1 MSATISARNGLVL
14 LAALLPAGAAFAG
27 WEEGQAA
34 WQRRDFAAAAAEYR
48 PLAAEGNAA
57 AKARLGQ
64 ILFFGLGGVPR
75 DDSEALRLLA
85 AAAEAGD
92 PLGQYGLGIAYLT
105 GRGVPKDVAKALDW
119 LGRAAERGFP
129 ESLNTLGELYFNGA
143 DVPRDEAR
151 GVEYYRRAAEKGFP
165 PSLEKMAELRW
176 NGRAVPIDRAQAV
189 IDARAAAE
197 AGRTVAQ
204 FILGVALLTGEGA
217 SKNLPEAANWF
228 RRAADRGHPQAAHN
242 LGAMLAG
249 GNGLAVNLPEGYF
262 WLSVAAERA
271 PGTLAAAYLRD
282 RDGVGSRLS
291 PQDLAQARA
300 RLAAWK
306 PVPTGMAGATGPVA
320 GAAPS
325 PANVPSPR
333 ERAAPP
339 AFPGNGGGGRMAT
352 GTGFIVGRDGTVLTN
367 AHVVESCRS
376 ISVTPADGQE
386 SPASLQAKNTGDD
399 LAALKT
405 GLRPDEVAR
414 FRADRPLR
422 SGDEVVAIGF
432 PLSSLL
438 SREANVTAGVISAM
452 AGLRGDA
459 RHYQITA
466 PVQKG
471 NSGGPLSDMSGTVV
485 GVVSSKLNAMKIAGQ
500 TGDLPQNINFA
511 IKADVARRFLDDN
524 SIRYETAAAGPV
536 GSAAD
541 VGERIKRVT
550 VFIQCRID

>member
-1 MSATISARNGLVL
+1 MVAPRYARTI
-14 LAALLPAGAAFAG
+14 LAILAGLLPAGAVFAG

-48 PLAAEGNAA
+48 PLAAEGNASA
-57 AKARLGQ
+57 MARLGQ
-64 ILFFGLGGVPR
+64 ILFLGLGGVPR
-75 DDSEALRLLA
+75 DDAEALRLLTA
-85 AAAEAGD
+85 AAASGN
-92 PLGQYGLGIAYLT
+92 PLGQHWLGTAYLL

-119 LGRAAERGFP
+119 LGRAADRGVP
-129 ESLNTLGELYFNGA
+129 ESLNALGELYYEGVE
-143 DVPRDEAR
+143 VPRDEAR
-151 GVEYYRRAAEKGFP
+151 GVGYFRSAAEKAYP

-176 NGRAVPIDRAQAV
+176 NGRSMPIDRARAV
-189 IDARAAAE
+189 VDARAAAE
-197 AGRTVAQ
+197 AGRPVAQ
-204 FILGVALLTGEGA
+204 FILGVALLTGEGVA
-217 SKNLPEAANWF
+217 KNPSEAAIWF
-228 RRAADRGHPQAAHN
+228 RRAAERGHPQAAHN
-242 LGAMLAG
+242 LGAMLAV
-249 GNGLAVNLPEGYF
+249 GNGLAVNLPEAYF
-262 WLSVAAERA
+262 WLSVGGDRA
-271 PGTLAAAYLRD
+271 PANLKTAYLRD
-282 RDGVGSRLS
+282 RDGVGARLS
-291 PQDLAQARA
+291 PQDLAQTRA
-300 RLAAWK
+300 RLANWK
-306 PVPTGMAGATGPVA
+306 PGQNGPGGVSA
-320 GAAPS
+320 
-325 PANVPSPR
+325 
-333 ERAAPP
+333 AAPP
-339 AFPGNGGGGRMAT
+339 PADQASPEKVSPPVSVDGRGRGRMAT
-352 GTGFIVGRDGTVLTN
+352 GTGFVIGRDGTVLTN

-376 ISVTPADGQE
+376 ISVTAADGQAI
-386 SPASLQAKNTGDD
+386 PATLQAKNTTDD

-405 GLRPDEVAR
+405 SLRGDDVGR

-422 SGDEVVAIGF
+422 SGDEVVVIGF

-438 SREANVTAGVISAM
+438 SREANITAGVISAM

-471 NSGGPLSDMSGTVV
+471 NSGGPLVDMSGTIV

-511 IKADVARRFLDDN
+511 IKADIARRFLDSN

>member
-1 MSATISARNGLVL
+1 MGKTISVRSGLVL

-34 WQRRDFAAAAAEYR
+34 WERRDFAAAAAQYR
-48 PLAAEGNAA
+48 PLAEEGNAA

-75 DDSEALRLLA
+75 DDAEALRLLS

-92 PLGQYGLGIAYLT
+92 PLGQHALGTAYLA
-105 GRGVPKDVAKALDW
+105 GRGVPKDVAKAIEW

-129 ESLNTLGELYFNGA
+129 ESLNALGELYFSGA
-143 DVPRDEAR
+143 GVPRDEAR
-151 GVEYYRRAAEKGFP
+151 GVEFFRRAAEKGYP
-165 PSLEKMAELRW
+165 ASLEKMAELRW

-189 IDARAAAE
+189 ADARAAAT
-197 AGRTVAQ
+197 AGRPVAQ
-204 FILGVALLTGEGA
+204 FILGVALLTGEGGT
-217 SKNLPEAANWF
+217 KNLPEAANWF
-228 RRAADRGHPQAAHN
+228 RRAAERGHPQAAHN
-242 LGAMLAG
+242 LGAMLAS
-249 GNGLAVNLPEGYF
+249 GNGLAANLPEGYF
-262 WLSVAAERA
+262 WLSVGAERA
-271 PGTLAAAYLRD
+271 PANLKATYLRD
-282 RDGVGSRLS
+282 RDGIASRLS

-306 PVPTGMAGATGPVA
+306 PVSSGAVGPAG
-320 GAAPS
+320 GAERDVPPS
-325 PANVPSPR
+325 ASASPPGGK
-333 ERAAPP
+333 APP
-339 AFPGNGGGGRMAT
+339 PAVSGNGGRGRMAT
-352 GTGFIVGRDGTVLTN
+352 GTGFVVGRDGTVLTN

-376 ISVTPADGQE
+376 ISVTPADGQAI
-386 SPASLQAKNTGDD
+386 PATVQAKNSGDD

-405 GLRPDEVAR
+405 TLRLDDVAR

-422 SGDEVVAIGF
+422 SGDEVVVIGF

-438 SREANVTAGVISAM
+438 SREANITAGVISAM

-471 NSGGPLSDMSGTVV
+471 NSGGPLADMSGTVV

-500 TGDLPQNINFA
+500 TGDIPQNINFA
-511 IKADVARRFLDDN
+511 IKADIARRFLDDN
-524 SIRYETAAAGPV
+524 SIRYETASAGPV

-550 VFIQCRID
+550 VFIQCRLD

>member
-1 MSATISARNGLVL
+1 MGATISARSGLVL
-14 LAALLPAGAAFAG
+14 LAALLPVGSAYAG

-48 PLAAEGNAA
+48 PLADEGNAA

-75 DDSEALRLLA
+75 DDSEALRLLS

-92 PLGQYGLGIAYLT
+92 PLGQYGLGTAYLT
-105 GRGVPKDVAKALDW
+105 GRGVPKDVAKALNW
-119 LGRAAERGFP
+119 LERAAERGSP
-129 ESLNTLGELYFNGA
+129 ESLNALGELYFNGA
-143 DVPRDEAR
+143 GLPRDEAR
-151 GVEYYRRAAEKGFP
+151 GVDYFRRAADKGYP

-176 NGRAVPIDRAQAV
+176 NGRVVPIDRAQAV

-204 FILGVALLTGEGA
+204 FILGVALLTGEGG
-217 SKNLPEAANWF
+217 SKNLPEAATWF

-242 LGAMLAG
+242 LGAMLTS

-262 WLSVAAERA
+262 WLSVGAERA
-271 PGTLAAAYLRD
+271 PANLKAAYLRD
-282 RDGVGSRLS
+282 RDGIATRLS
-291 PQDLAQARA
+291 PSELAQARA

-306 PVPTGMAGATGPVA
+306 PAQGGAVGPA
-320 GAAPS
+320 ESAAPPS
-325 PANVPSPR
+325 ASAPAPR
-333 ERAAPP
+333 ERTVPPP
-339 AFPGNGGGGRMAT
+339 AFSGMGGGGRMAT
-352 GTGFIVGRDGTVLTN
+352 GTGFVVGRDGTVLTN

-376 ISVTPADGQE
+376 ISVTPADGQAI
-386 SPASLQAKNTGDD
+386 PASLQAKNTGDD

-405 GLRPDEVAR
+405 NLRPDEVAR

-422 SGDEVVAIGF
+422 SGDEVVVIGF

-438 SREANVTAGVISAM
+438 SREANITAGVISAM

-471 NSGGPLSDMSGTVV
+471 NSGGPLADMSGTVV

-550 VFIQCRID
+550 VFIQCRLD

>member
-1 MSATISARNGLVL
+1 MLIPRSARSGLAL

-27 WEEGQAA
+27 WDEGQAA
-34 WQRRDFAAAAAEYR
+34 WARRDFAAAAAEYR
-48 PLAAEGNAA
+48 PLAEQGNAA

-64 ILFFGLGGVPR
+64 ILFLGLGGVAR
-75 DDSEALRLLA
+75 DDAEALRLLT

-92 PLGQYGLGIAYLT
+92 PLGQHGLGTAYLT
-105 GRGVPKDVAKALDW
+105 GRGVPKDVAKAQDW

-129 ESLNTLGELYFNGA
+129 ESLNALGELYFNGA
-143 DVPRDEAR
+143 GVPRDEAR
-151 GVEYYRRAAEKGFP
+151 GVEYFRRAAEKGYP

-176 NGRAVPIDRAQAV
+176 NGRAMPIDRAQAV
-189 IDARAAAE
+189 LDARVAAE

-204 FILGVALLTGEGA
+204 FILGVALLTGEGGGT
-217 SKNLPEAANWF
+217 KNLAEAATWF
-228 RRAADRGHPQAAHN
+228 RRAAERGHPQAAHN
-242 LGAMLAG
+242 LGAMLAT
-249 GNGLAVNLPEGYF
+249 GNGVAANPSEGYF
-262 WLSVAAERA
+262 WLAVGADRA
-271 PGTLAAAYLRD
+271 PATLKVAYLRD
-282 RDGVGSRLS
+282 RDNVGSRLS
-291 PQDLAQARA
+291 SAEMAQVRA
-300 RLAAWK
+300 RLATWT
-306 PVPTGMAGATGPVA
+306 PSQSSPGGPGNSASA
-320 GAAPS
+320 GAA
-325 PANVPSPR
+325 VPPVP
-333 ERAAPP
+333 AAPP
-339 AFPGNGGGGRMAT
+339 NVAGPASPGGGRGRMAT

-376 ISVTPADGQE
+376 ISVTPADGQAIA
-386 SPASLQAKNTGDD
+386 ASVAAKTAGDD

-422 SGDEVVAIGF
+422 SGDEVVVIGF

-438 SREANVTAGVISAM
+438 SREANITAGVISAM

-471 NSGGPLSDMSGTVV
+471 NSGGPLADMSGTVV

-511 IKADVARRFLDDN
+511 IKADIARRFLDDN
-524 SIRYETAAAGPV
+524 AIRYETAAAGPV

>member
-1 MSATISARNGLVL
+1 MVTPRSARCGLVL

-34 WQRRDFAAAAAEYR
+34 WARRDFAAAAAEYR
-48 PLAAEGNAA
+48 PLAEEGNAA

-64 ILFFGLGGVPR
+64 ILFFGLGGVAR
-75 DDSEALRLLA
+75 DDAEALRLLT

-92 PLGQYGLGIAYLT
+92 PLGLHGLGTAFLT
-105 GRGVPKDVAKALDW
+105 GRGVPKDVATALDW

-129 ESLNTLGELYFNGA
+129 DSLNTLGEVYFNGA
-143 DVPRDEAR
+143 GVPRDEAR
-151 GVEYYRRAAEKGFP
+151 GVEYFRRAAEKGYP

-176 NGRAVPIDRAQAV
+176 NGRAMPIDRAQAV
-189 IDARAAAE
+189 RDARAAAE

-204 FILGVALLTGEGA
+204 FILGVALLTGEG
-217 SKNLPEAANWF
+217 SGTKNLAEAATWF
-228 RRAADRGHPQAAHN
+228 RRAAERGHPQAAHN
-242 LGAMLAG
+242 LGAMVST
-249 GNGLAVNLPEGYF
+249 GNGVPANPSEGYF
-262 WLSVAAERA
+262 WLAVGADRA
-271 PGTLAAAYLRD
+271 PAPLKVAYLRD
-282 RDGVGSRLS
+282 RDNVGSRLS
-291 PQDLAQARA
+291 PAEMAQVRA
-300 RLAAWK
+300 RLASWK
-306 PVPTGMAGATGPVA
+306 PSQGGSGSPALA

-325 PANVPSPR
+325 PVPASPPNS
-333 ERAAPP
+333 ASTAPP
-339 AFPGNGGGGRMAT
+339 GGGGRGRMAT

-376 ISVTPADGQE
+376 ISVTPADGQAIA
-386 SPASLQAKNTGDD
+386 ASVVAKTAGDD

-405 GLRPDEVAR
+405 DLRPDEVAR

-422 SGDEVVAIGF
+422 SGDEVVVIGF

-438 SREANVTAGVISAM
+438 SREANITAGVISAM

-471 NSGGPLSDMSGTVV
+471 NSGGPLADMSGTVV

-511 IKADVARRFLDDN
+511 IKAEIARRFLDDN
-524 SIRYETAAAGPV
+524 AIRYETAAAGPV

-541 VGERIKRVT
+541 VGERIKQVT

>member
-1 MSATISARNGLVL
+1 MVTPRSARSGLAL
-14 LAALLPAGAAFAG
+14 LAALLPAGVAFAG

-34 WQRRDFAAAAAEYR
+34 WARRDFAAAAAEYR
-48 PLAAEGNAA
+48 PLAEEGNAA

-64 ILFFGLGGVPR
+64 ILFFGLGGVAR
-75 DDSEALRLLA
+75 DDAEALRLLT
-85 AAAEAGD
+85 AAAEADD
-92 PLGQYGLGIAYLT
+92 PLGQHGLGTAYLT

-129 ESLNTLGELYFNGA
+129 DSLNTLGEVYFNGA
-143 DVPRDEAR
+143 GVPRDEAR
-151 GVEYYRRAAEKGFP
+151 GVEYFRRAAEKGYP

-176 NGRAVPIDRAQAV
+176 NGRAMPIDRAQAV
-189 IDARAAAE
+189 RDARAAAE

-204 FILGVALLTGEGA
+204 FILGVALLTGEG
-217 SKNLPEAANWF
+217 SGTKNLAEAATWF
-228 RRAADRGHPQAAHN
+228 RRAAERGHPQAAHN
-242 LGAMLAG
+242 LGAMLST
-249 GNGLAVNLPEGYF
+249 GNGVPANPSEGYF
-262 WLSVAAERA
+262 WLAVGADRA
-271 PGTLAAAYLRD
+271 PAPLKVAYLRD
-282 RDGVGSRLS
+282 RDNVGSRLS
-291 PQDLAQARA
+291 PAEMAQVRA
-300 RLAAWK
+300 RLVSWK
-306 PVPTGMAGATGPVA
+306 PSQGGSGSPALA

-325 PANVPSPR
+325 PVPASPPNS
-333 ERAAPP
+333 ASTAPP
-339 AFPGNGGGGRMAT
+339 GGGGRGRMAT

-376 ISVTPADGQE
+376 ISVTPADGQAIA
-386 SPASLQAKNTGDD
+386 ASVVAKTAGDD

-405 GLRPDEVAR
+405 DLRPEEVAR

-422 SGDEVVAIGF
+422 SGDEVVVIGF

-438 SREANVTAGVISAM
+438 SREANITAGVISAM

-471 NSGGPLSDMSGTVV
+471 NSGGPLADMSGTVV

-511 IKADVARRFLDDN
+511 IKAEIARRFLDDN
-524 SIRYETAAAGPV
+524 AIRYETAVAGPV

>member
-1 MSATISARNGLVL
+1 MPMSTTLRGGLAL

-34 WQRRDFAAAAAEYR
+34 WARRDFAAAAAQYR
-48 PLAAEGNAA
+48 PLAEEGNAA

-75 DDSEALRLLA
+75 DDAEALRLLT

-92 PLGQYGLGIAYLT
+92 PLGQHLLGSAYLA
-105 GRGVPKDVAKALDW
+105 GRGVPKDVAKGQDW
-119 LGRAAERGFP
+119 LERAAERGSP
-129 ESLNTLGELYFNGA
+129 ESLNALGELYFNGA
-143 DVPRDEAR
+143 GVPRDEAR
-151 GVEYYRRAAEKGFP
+151 GVGYFRRAAERGYP

-176 NGRAVPIDRAQAV
+176 NGRAMPVDRAQAV
-189 IDARAAAE
+189 LDARAAAE
-197 AGRTVAQ
+197 AGRPVAQ
-204 FILGVALLTGEGA
+204 FILGVALLTGEGTG
-217 SKNLPEAANWF
+217 KNLPEAASWF
-228 RRAADRGHPQAAHN
+228 RRAAERGHPQAAHN
-242 LGAMLAG
+242 LGAMLAT
-249 GNGLAVNLPEGYF
+249 GNGVAANPAEAYF
-262 WLSVAAERA
+262 WLAVGADRA
-271 PGTLAAAYLRD
+271 PVPLKAAYLRD
-282 RDGVGSRLS
+282 RDNVAARLS
-291 PQDLAQARA
+291 PAEMSQVRA

-306 PVPTGMAGATGPVA
+306 PNPGGPGGSAPAGAD
-320 GAAPS
+320 
-325 PANVPSPR
+325 
-333 ERAAPP
+333 APP
-339 AFPGNGGGGRMAT
+339 PSVAPPNSASPGVLGGGRGRMAT
-352 GTGFIVGRDGTVLTN
+352 GTGFVVGRDGTVLTN

-376 ISVTPADGQE
+376 ISVTPADGQ
-386 SPASLQAKNTGDD
+386 PIAASIVAKTENDD

-405 GLRPDEVAR
+405 SLRPNEVAR
-414 FRADRPLR
+414 FRADRPMR
-422 SGDEVVAIGF
+422 SGDEVVVIGF

-471 NSGGPLSDMSGTVV
+471 NSGGPLADMSGTVV

-511 IKADVARRFLDDN
+511 IKADIARRFLDEN
-524 SIRYETAAAGPV
+524 GLGYETASPGPV